1 MTVAADDLA
10 TGDDSSVAAPRA
22 TAGTPAVVGD
32 TGSARPT
39 PALAS
44 PAPLPCLTEELTSS
58 PALPPAVVGA
68 DAPVGEPPPR
78 VRAWFDTLV
87 AAELPEHDESLASAR
102 QSADAYARR
111 AKAANTR
118 RAYMAGVRAW
128 CAWCDQHA
136 LPCLPASGADVAAF
150 LAGEARR
157 GRKVATIGLRR
168 AAIRYLHVL
177 AGCPV
182 PTGDAQVSETVAG
195 IGRHAAERNQVPDRK
210 LAARLSVLRQMLDPI
225 GDDLPGLRDRALLL
239 VGFAGAL
246 RRSELAGIRVEQ
258 LEACERGLRLA
269 LPRSKGDRASA
280 GVVVPLPYGATRLCP
295 VRALR
300 RWMRAA
306 DITSGPVFRR
316 IWHAPGRPGA
326 GGEPGRPAAFVVG
339 TAAIEPRT
347 VARIVQARGAAAGL
361 DRSRLGGHSLK
372 RGALTTGM
380 DNNVHPMRLKRLGRH
395 ASYNV
400 LDGYLELGEPF
411 ENHALNGIL

>member
-1 MTVAADDLA
+1 M
-10 TGDDSSVAAPRA
+10 
-22 TAGTPAVVGD
+22 
-32 TGSARPT
+32 
-39 PALAS
+39 
-44 PAPLPCLTEELTSS
+44 
-58 PALPPAVVGA
+58 
-68 DAPVGEPPPR
+68 
-78 VRAWFDTLV
+78 VRTWFDDAV
-87 AAELPEHDESLASAR
+87 AAELPDHDESLASAR
-102 QSADAYARR
+102 GSANAYARR

-118 RAYMAGVRAW
+118 RAYVAGVRAW

-150 LAGEARR
+150 LATESRR
-157 GRKVATIGLRR
+157 GRKVATIGLRH

-177 AGCPV
+177 ADCPV

-195 IGRHAAERNQVPDRK
+195 ITRDAADKSQVPGKK
-210 LAARLSVLRQMLDPI
+210 LAARLAVLQQMLDPI
-225 GDDLPGLRDRALLL
+225 GEDLPGLRDRALLL

-258 LEACERGLRLA
+258 LEECERGLRLF

-280 GVVVPLPYGATRLCP
+280 GVLVPLPYGATRLCP

-300 RWMRAA
+300 RWMTAA
-306 DITSGPVFRR
+306 GIASGPVFRR
-316 IWHAPGRPGA
+316 VWRP
-326 GGEPGRPAAFVVG
+326 PARKEVDGTVTKLPVFVVG

-347 VARIVQARGAAAGL
+347 VARIVQSRGVAAGL
-361 DRSRLGGHSLK
+361 DHKRMGGHSLK

-380 DNNVHPMRLKRLGRH
+380 DNNVHPMRLKQLGRH
-395 ASYNV
+395 KSYNV